1 MAIDTIAFKKK
12 RLKAVRLQ
20 NHIKEVGNY
29 YMQSLRTTHGHSEI
43 LNAITS
49 FPFCIQM
56 QA

>member
-1 MAIDTIAFKKK
+1 MAIDTLAFKKK
-12 RLKAVRLQ
+12 RLKDVRLQ

-49 FPFCIQM
+49 FPSCIQM
-56 QA
+56 QT